1 MLWLINII
9 LTPYMLTLVAVVA
22 MSNVG
27 VDVKTIDAK
36 EVYIMMIQV
45 VISLSLLKKLKELIH
60 G

>member
-1 MLWLINII
+1 
-9 LTPYMLTLVAVVA
+9 MLTLVVVVA

-45 VISLSLLKKLKELIH
+45 VISLSLLKKLKGLIH